1 MSSCRRG
8 LESSPATKTIDRPAL
23 KSRAR
28 ERLHEIRHR
37 NRIWRADL
45 ATFAAEALTIVPK
58 EGEPRKFV
66 FNSVQRELDAALDA
80 QLAETGRVRAIILK
94 ARQMG
99 VSTYVGARFYQRRRD
114 NAGRRTLIETHRD
127 DATANLA
134 GMSQRF
140 QEHDPEPPPLAGLN
154 WRNMANGSSITVE
167 TAGAVVTGA
176 GVSFT
181 FHLAHL
187 SELPLWQAASQHLAG
202 IMPTFPDA
210 PGSEVIIE
218 GTARGASG
226 PFYDMAMGAMQGIG
240 DYIFLFYPWFR
251 HTAYRTNPP
260 AGWAPPE
267 AFREMGEWHDLDRA
281 QIYWAWRTNAAFA
294 LLDKTSPDEISWIF
308 RREYPSTA
316 MDAFRAGRKG
326 GFIPSSIV
334 AAARERLNP
343 HQGDMP
349 LILGCDFATG
359 GGGGDAEALSAKDAK
374 TEGVLGSEDG
384 DANVFISRRGRVMGR
399 ECYDRFR
406 DRNTLSVANR
416 LAAAIDRLKPDRVFM
431 DRGGGGA
438 GVFDVLAARGY
449 AQRMELVDFG
459 MAARPVDERRFR
471 NKRAEMTSDFR
482 DWLADGGDIPDD
494 DLLEA
499 EITSEWVISEDERGL
514 TLSSKKLVRQKLGL
528 SPDGADAGK
537 TTFAA
542 PVRRVSRS
550 VIVGGA
556 GR

>member
-1 MSSCRRG
+1 
-8 LESSPATKTIDRPAL
+8 
-23 KSRAR
+23 
-28 ERLHEIRHR
+28 
-37 NRIWRADL
+37 
-45 ATFAAEALTIVPK
+45 
-58 EGEPRKFV
+58 
-66 FNSVQRELDAALDA
+66 
-80 QLAETGRVRAIILK
+80 
-94 ARQMG
+94 MG
-99 VSTYVGARFYQRRRD
+99 ISTYVAARFYQRRRD

-134 GMSQRF
+134 GMSRRF

-154 WRNMANGSSITVE
+154 WRNMANGSGVTVE
-167 TAGAVVTGA
+167 TAGSVVTGA

-187 SELPLWQAASQHLAG
+187 SELALWQHASEHLTG

-210 PGSEVIIE
+210 DGSEVIIE
-218 GTARGASG
+218 STARGASG
-226 PFYDMAMGAMQGIG
+226 PFYEMAIGAMQGLG
-240 DYIFLFYPWFR
+240 GFMLLFYPWFQ
-251 HTAYRTNPP
+251 HDEYQAEPP
-260 AGWAPPE
+260 PGWAPPE
-267 AFREMGEWHDLDRA
+267 AFREMGERFGLSLA
-281 QIYWAWRTNAAFA
+281 QLFWAWRTNAGFA
-294 LLDKTSPDEISWIF
+294 LLDKTSPDSISWRF
-308 RREYPSTA
+308 KREYPSTA
-316 MDAFRAGRKG
+316 MEAFRAGRPG
-326 GFIPSSIV
+326 GYIAGSIV

-359 GGGGDAEALSAKDAK
+359 GGGGDAEVPDAK
-374 TEGVLGSEDG
+374 SASTEGVMGSEDG
-384 DANVFISRRGRVMGR
+384 DANVFMSRRGRVMGR

-416 LAAAIDRLKPDRVFM
+416 LAAAIDRLHPDRVFM

-449 AQRMELVDFG
+449 AQIMELVDFG
-459 MAARPVDERRFR
+459 MAARPVDERRYR
-471 NKRAEMTSDFR
+471 NKRAEMTGDLR

-514 TLSSKKLVRQKLGL
+514 TIAPKKLVRQKLGL
-528 SPDGADAGK
+528 SPDGADAAK
-537 TTFAA
+537 VTFAA
-542 PVRRVSRS
+542 PVRRGSS
-550 VIVGGA
+550 NVIVGGA